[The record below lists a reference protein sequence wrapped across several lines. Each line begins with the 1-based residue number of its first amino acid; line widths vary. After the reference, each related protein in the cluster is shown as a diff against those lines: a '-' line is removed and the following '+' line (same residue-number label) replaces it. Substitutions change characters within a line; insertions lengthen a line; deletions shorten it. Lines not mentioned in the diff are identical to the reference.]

1 MSWSS
6 GVAEV
11 IGVDGRSVM
20 VACPHCAQTHSH
32 GRGMLGSRSI
42 AAGCHAGWSRCRE
55 YRIVEL
61 RRGNGAWR

>member
-1 MSWSS
+1 MSWST

-11 IGVDGRSVM
+11 IAVDVRMVT
-20 VACPHCAQTHSH
+20 VACPHCGKSHSH